1 VTTITVVI
9 MGVAGTGKTTVMR
22 ALADRLGWPTAE
34 SDDFH
39 PPSNVAKMAAGHPLD
54 DSDRWP
60 WLASIAAWIGERE
73 EAGECAIVTC
83 SALRR
88 AYRDV
93 LRRDHP
99 SVRFVHLVAA
109 PAVLA
114 ERMAHRSGH
123 YMPVSLLSSQLET
136 LEGLQPNEPGI
147 VVQADRPVA
156 ELVDEIIGA
165 IIDRT

>member
-73 EAGECAIVTC
+73 EAGECAM
-83 SALRR
+83 
-88 AYRDV
+88 